1 VSTPDPKPQVSPEFF
16 RRVNDFLAMAQR
28 IAKRY
33 TMAHAQM
40 VLLHAFARYSAHH
53 YLATTKDDSP
63 ELREEFGRYLG
74 AVFGDLFQ
82 QNVKGMSEARAAG
95 EAGTGATAAGSAEAD
110 ATGARPDASAE

>member
-1 VSTPDPKPQVSPEFF
+1 
-16 RRVNDFLAMAQR
+16 MAQR

-63 ELREEFGRYLG
+63 EMREEFGRYLG
-74 AVFGDLFQ
+74 SVLGDLFQ
-82 QNVKGMSEARAAG
+82 QNVKGMSEARAAAD
-95 EAGTGATAAGSAEAD
+95 AGTGAPAAGPATAEAAGS
-110 ATGARPDASAE
+110 GPDASAE